1 MQWQPISEC
10 DLDCFEN
17 LDVVSFLFKV
27 KTDVEMLTYEYEYG
41 LFSQKTWFS
50 IGRTLEYL
58 KKQGATHFMIY
69 EFPEGE

>member
-1 MQWQPISEC
+1 MQWKPISEC

-17 LDVVSFLFKV
+17 LDVVSFLFKE
-27 KTDVEMLTYEYEYG
+27 DAEMLTYEYECG

-50 IGRTLEYL
+50 IGRTLGYL

-69 EFPEGE
+69 EFPTEGE

>member
-17 LDVVSFLFKV
+17 LDVVSF
-27 KTDVEMLTYEYEYG
+27 
-41 LFSQKTWFS
+41 
-50 IGRTLEYL
+50 GRTLEYL

-69 EFPEGE
+69 EFPEGEL